1 MTYEAHESGDTTG
14 SFLIN
19 AIPKNGHFLCH
30 LQRQCTTSV
39 ISVLGSAMKYLC
51 VKFLVCFKKQK
62 HPETKNEKT
71 FLNISVLPSPLRA

>member
-1 MTYEAHESGDTTG
+1 MTYEAHESSDTTG

-19 AIPKNGHFLCH
+19 AIPKIGHFLCH
-30 LQRQCTTSV
+30 LQPSTTSV
-39 ISVLGSAMKYLC
+39 ISVLGSVMKYLC
-51 VKFLVCFKKQK
+51 VKFLVCLKKQK